1 MRHTGPFAPPSWSEM
16 DQRARIGLARLLKE
30 AIPISPGVYALY
42 RHDERMYVGKAASLR
57 ERIWKNHCGRGAVMT
72 GSALRRNIAEHLGIA
87 SSADIKSRRY
97 APTGGEIEAVRL
109 WLDGCEIAW
118 IESAS
123 PERAGQDEA
132 ALKAEY
138 MPLLTKR

>member
-1 MRHTGPFAPPSWSEM
+1 M
-16 DQRARIGLARLLKE
+16 DQRVRICLARLSKE

-42 RHDERMYVGKAASLR
+42 RHEERMYVGKAASLR

-72 GSALRRNIAEHLGIA
+72 SSALRRNIAEHLGIA
-87 SSADIKSRRY
+87 SSADIKARRY
-97 APTGGEIEAVRL
+97 APIASEIEAVRL
-109 WLDGCEIAW
+109 WLDDCDISW
-118 IESAS
+118 IAS
-123 PERAGQDEA
+123 PSPKVAEQYEA